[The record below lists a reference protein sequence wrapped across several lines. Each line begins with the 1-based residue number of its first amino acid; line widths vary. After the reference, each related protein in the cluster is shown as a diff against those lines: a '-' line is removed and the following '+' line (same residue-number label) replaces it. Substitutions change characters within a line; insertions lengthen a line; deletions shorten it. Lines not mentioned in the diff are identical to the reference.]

1 MIQVA
6 TAFIIPDS
14 QLTLGLLREAFG
26 LPNDG
31 IPVVV
36 RFLNASGEHQQD
48 HN

>member
-1 MIQVA
+1 MGEC
-6 TAFIIPDS
+6 IIPYS
-14 QLTLGLLREAFG
+14 QLTLGLLREALG

-31 IPVVV
+31 ILVVV